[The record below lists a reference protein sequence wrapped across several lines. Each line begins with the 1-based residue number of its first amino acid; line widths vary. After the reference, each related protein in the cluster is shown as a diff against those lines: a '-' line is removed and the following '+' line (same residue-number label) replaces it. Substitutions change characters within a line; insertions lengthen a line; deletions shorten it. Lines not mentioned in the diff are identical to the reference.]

1 MRVIFQEVLLEN
13 VVKGK
18 SRYTIAHVTY
28 TVNGSNKTYRA
39 MSFANPEVFGAVQ
52 KFTQGQELE
61 VTITKNDAGYDN
73 WAKVVVASQD
83 APVAATAASGAPSS
97 GKVLGNQYETRDERN
112 TRQLHIV
119 RQSSISNAVNILTPG
134 SKAALDVDKVLEV
147 AQQLVDFVYS
157 DNTEDLM
164 ASGDPNIKDVPY

>member
-1 MRVIFQEVLLEN
+1 MRVTFQEVVLEN

-18 SRYTIAHVTY
+18 SRFTIAHVTY
-28 TVNGSNKTYRA
+28 TVNGNNKTYRA
-39 MSFANPEVFGAVQ
+39 VSFANPEVFGAVQ

-73 WAKVVVASQD
+73 WAKVVVASVD
-83 APVAATAASGAPSS
+83 ATPDKVPATAST

-119 RQSSISNAVNILTPG
+119 RQSSISNAVNLLTPG
-134 SKAALDVDKVLEV
+134 AKTALDVDKVLDV

-157 DNTEDLM
+157 DNTENLVVE
-164 ASGDPNIKDVPY
+164 GDPNIKDVSY

>member
-1 MRVIFQEVLLEN
+1 MRVIFQEVNLEQ

-52 KFTQGQELE
+52 KFTQGQELD

-73 WAKVVVASQD
+73 WARVVLADATPTPSAVVA
-83 APVAATAASGAPSS
+83 APTA

-119 RQSSISNAVNILTPG
+119 RQSSISNAVNLLTPG
-134 SKAALDVDKVLEV
+134 AKAPLDVDKVLEV

-164 ASGDPNIKDVPY
+164 AASDSKITDVPY

>member
-1 MRVIFQEVLLEN
+1 MRVIFQECNLEQ

-18 SRYTIAHVTY
+18 SRYSIAHVTY

-83 APVAATAASGAPSS
+83 APVATSSAAPTA

-119 RQSSISNAVNILTPG
+119 RQSSISNAINLLTPG
-134 SKAALDVDKVLEV
+134 AKAPLDVDKVLEV
-147 AQQLVDFVYS
+147 AQTLVDFVYS
-157 DNTEDLM
+157 TNEVKVVDVLE
-164 ASGDPNIKDVPY
+164 DVPH

>member
-1 MRVIFQEVLLEN
+1 MRVIFQEVNLEQ

-73 WAKVVVASQD
+73 WAKVVAASQD
-83 APVAATAASGAPSS
+83 ATPVAASPATST

-119 RQSSISNAVNILTPG
+119 RQSSISNAINLLTPG
-134 SKAALDVDKVLEV
+134 AKASLDVAKVLEV
-147 AQQLVDFVYS
+147 AQELVDFVYS
-157 DNTEDLM
+157 TNEVAVEEAL
-164 ASGDPNIKDVPY
+164 KDVPY